1 MRSRRLILSIG
12 AGEAVKKPSNPTQIE
27 QVYGVIKEDKDDD
40 EDDLIDGQKISSEP
54 TITFDLTISSFKVL
68 DAFGSIEENLC
79 RTEEDFYNVPFI
91 SEKPSKEVCNPNS
104 DNHHFTIEVQIKNDE
119 TFLKKVLACF
129 ESWRPLFCG
138 EPRGKLIDVKRR
150 N

>member
-1 MRSRRLILSIG
+1 MEQERLHG
-12 AGEAVKKPSNPTQIE
+12 KWPSNPKQIE
-27 QVYGVIKEDKDDD
+27 QLDGVHEADKDDTHEKEVDEKND

-91 SEKPSKEVCNPNS
+91 SEKPSKEVFDQNS
-104 DNHHFTIEVQIKNDE
+104 ENYHFTFEVQIKNDE
-119 TFLKKVLACF
+119 TFLKKVL
-129 ESWRPLFCG
+129 ENS
-138 EPRGKLIDVKRR
+138 
-150 N
+150 